1 MKIQVFFYCC
11 LLFLI
16 FIPPVDA
23 QKGKT
28 TISGTVL
35 DSEGTPIKNAMIQI
49 DDRQTDVLTDEDG
62 IYEVTV
68 SPDALKIA
76 VVAFGTGVIEED
88 IADRTQIDFF
98 FNTISPDQ
106 PEFEKG
112 DPLDDGLV
120 NTGYNKVRREH
131 IVTSIHSLDLTKS
144 TRKYSSL
151 REILMQTPG
160 LIFTNNQF
168 KISGAGGGY
177 PIWVV
182 DGVPVNFIPDLAPSQ
197 IASVEVLKGTAA
209 AIYGTRGFGGAV
221 LITTRIP

>member
-1 MKIQVFFYCC
+1 MKIQIFFYCC
-11 LLFLI
+11 LLL
-16 FIPPVDA
+16 FICLRPVDA
-23 QKGKT
+23 QKGNS
-28 TISGTVL
+28 TISGTVM
-35 DSEGTPIKNAMIQI
+35 DSEGTPVENALIII
-49 DDRQTDVLTDEDG
+49 DDKETDILTDEDG
-62 IYEVTV
+62 NYKVILK
-68 SPDALKIA
+68 PGAIKIA

-98 FNTISPDQ
+98 FNAISPDQ
-106 PEFEKG
+106 PEFEEEV
-112 DPLDDGLV
+112 PLDEGLV
-120 NTGYNKVRREH
+120 NTGYNKVRKEH
-131 IVTSIHSLDLTKS
+131 IITSIHSLDLTKS

-160 LIFTNNQF
+160 LIFSNNQF

-182 DGVPVNFIPDLAPSQ
+182 DGVPVTFLPDISPSQ
-197 IASVEVLKGTAA
+197 VASIEVLKGTAA